1 MLSSSIGTLIEW
13 YDFFAFA
20 SAAALVFDRVFFPK
34 FAPATGVLLSL
45 MTYGVGFVTRPLG
58 GLLFGMLGDR
68 HGRKPAL
75 IASLFLMGV
84 CTFAVGLLPGYQQ
97 IGIAAPLLLLVLRL
111 LQGLAVGGE
120 VGGAVLLVAESLSKE
135 RRGYFTAWPQSGG
148 PAGNLVAALVFALLT
163 RGLSETQFNDHGWR
177 VAFLLSGALI
187 GVGVWMRSR
196 VEESPLYQSHAAA
209 KSTRAADPV
218 RQVLVRHWRAV
229 LGVLCIKSGE
239 NALFYV
245 FTTFFIVYLT
255 RAVHVPRSLA
265 LGVSSLGSAIEVLTI
280 FGAGLLSDRFGRRPI
295 TALGLV
301 LAAVWGFALFPLCSN
316 GEPLLLGVAAMVGG
330 LCHGLIVG
338 GMSAHFVELFPTA
351 ARYTGFSLGYQFA
364 SVVSGA
370 VAPII
375 GVALFDHFGTAVPV
389 SIYAAL
395 MTLPALASLW
405 HLPETRGTDLAQV
418 S

>member
-1 MLSSSIGTLIEW
+1 
-13 YDFFAFA
+13 
-20 SAAALVFDRVFFPK
+20 
-34 FAPATGVLLSL
+34 
-45 MTYGVGFVTRPLG
+45 
-58 GLLFGMLGDR
+58 MLGDR

-84 CTFAVGLLPGYQQ
+84 CTFAVGLLPSYQQ
-97 IGIAAPLLLLVLRL
+97 IGVAAPLALLVLRL

-120 VGGAVLLVAESLSKE
+120 VGGAVLLVAESLPKE
-135 RRGYFTAWPQSGG
+135 RRGYFTAWPQIGG
-148 PAGNLVAALVFALLT
+148 PAGNLSAALVFALLT
-163 RGLSETQFNDHGWR
+163 RGLSEASFNERGWR
-177 VAFLLSGALI
+177 VAFLLSGVLI

-196 VEESPLYQSHAAA
+196 VEESPLYQSHAAERSA
-209 KSTRAADPV
+209 RKATPI
-218 RQVLVRHWRAV
+218 RQLLARHWRAI

-280 FGAGLLSDRFGRRPI
+280 FGAGVLADRVGRRPV
-295 TALGLV
+295 TALGLA
-301 LAAVWGFALFPLCSN
+301 LAAIWGFGLFPLCST
-316 GEPLLLGVAAMVGG
+316 GEPLLLGLAAMVGG

-338 GMSAHFVELFPTA
+338 GMSALFVELFPTA

-375 GVALFDHFGTAVPV
+375 GVALFDHFASAVPV
-389 SIYAAL
+389 SLYAAL
-395 MTLPALASLW
+395 MTVPALVSLW
-405 HLPETRGTDLAQV
+405 HLPETRGTDLANV
-418 S
+418 P